1 MEPASAKVR
10 EDDYLRRGWWRED
23 TLWSCFAR
31 NAGAEPARV
40 ALSDPPNRAAIAGGE
55 PRSLDYRTLRSEVEA
70 TATWLGRCG
79 IGRGDVVV
87 AQLPNV
93 VESIVLLLAAARLG
107 CILSPVSTQFRAHEL
122 RQVVARAR
130 PKLALTMATID
141 GFDHAR
147 LWRDLAANSPAL
159 RVVTLGE
166 CDLDAGT
173 GAGALP
179 DPPPDAATPLGLRDR
194 AMLELMYACGLRV
207 SELVTLP
214 LSGLNLRQGVLR
226 VTGKGG
232 KERLVP
238 IGETCMDWLTRYL
251 RDARPALA
259 KGRETPA
266 LFLSN
271 RAAGMTRQMAWML
284 VKKHALAAGI
294 AAKRISPHVLRH
306 SFATHLL
313 NHGADLRALQMLL
326 GHSNLSTTQIY
337 TLVAREGLKRLHAE
351 HHPRA

>member
-1 MEPASAKVR
+1 MTDPAT
-10 EDDYLRRGWWRED
+10 GI
-23 TLWSCFAR
+23 
-31 NAGAEPARV
+31 
-40 ALSDPPNRAAIAGGE
+40 DPRDSAAIDAFLEGVWSRDG
-55 PRSLDYRTLRSEVEA
+55 LADLTLADYRGDLERCG
-70 TATWLGRCG
+70 TWLGRHAHG
-79 IGRGDVVV
+79 LLGASRGD
-87 AQLPNV
+87 LF
-93 VESIVLLLAAARLG
+93 RY
-107 CILSPVSTQFRAHEL
+107 LS
-122 RQVVARAR
+122 ARAR
-130 PKLALTMATID
+130 ANIGARTTARELTALRRFYAEQVRHDAGFEDPTLLLDTPKLPRTLPKALAEREIE
-141 GFDHAR
+141 
-147 LWRDLAANSPAL
+147 AL
-159 RVVTLGE
+159 
-166 CDLDAGT
+166 LDAPDT
-173 GAGALP
+173 G
-179 DPPPDAATPLGLRDR
+179 TPLGVRDR

-214 LSGLNLRQGVLR
+214 LAGLNLRQGVLR

-238 IGETCMDWLTRYL
+238 VGETCMDWLTRYL
-251 RDARPALA
+251 REARPALA
-259 KGRETPA
+259 KGREAPA

-271 RAAGMTRQMAWML
+271 RASGMTRQMAWTI

-337 TLVAREGLKRLHAE
+337 TLVAREGLKRLHSQ